1 MAQGMDLLEALK
13 TKDLDQALKTVIA
26 HFKCEIGTI
35 HKIESDG
42 KLHLRAHTAGIPD
55 PILEASKVI
64 PLGKGIAGRAAQN
77 KKPTNMKSLQADT
90 DPRIPIAA
98 KADDTIGAVC
108 VPLLDGDKVVGTIGI
123 AVKGERAFS
132 PGEEELLTSA
142 GRVIA
147 QQMG

>member
-1 MAQGMDLLEALK
+1 MDLLEALK
-13 TKDLDQALKTVIA
+13 TQDLDHALRTVLA

-35 HKIESDG
+35 HRIEPDG
-42 KLHLRAHTAGIPD
+42 KLHLRAHTEGIPA
-55 PILEASKVI
+55 PILEASRVI

-77 KKPTNMKSLQADT
+77 GKATNMTSLQADS
-90 DPRIPIAA
+90 DPRIPIAT

-108 VPLLDGDKVVGTIGI
+108 VPILDGDKVVGTIGI

-132 PGEEELLTSA
+132 PGEEALLTNA

-147 QQMG
+147 QNLG

>member
-1 MAQGMDLLEALK
+1 MDLLEALK

-108 VPLLDGDKVVGTIGI
+108 VPLLDGD
-123 AVKGERAFS
+123 
-132 PGEEELLTSA
+132 
-142 GRVIA
+142 
-147 QQMG
+147 